1 MNWSESFPQKF
12 AVSRSIPTFKD
23 EIISVDLHV
32 FGDGSPKGVSAV
44 LYLLLIKGTGEVK
57 EYKQQRVGCR
67 DQY

>member
-32 FGDGSPKGVSAV
+32 FGDGSLKGVSAV
-44 LYLLLIKGTGEVK
+44 LYAVETNIDSATS
-57 EYKQQRVGCR
+57 
-67 DQY
+67 